1 MYDNAFAVKYDV
13 KGEVLCNTKTFGSD
27 PQPGKAKQCFC
38 DDIEF
43 EYKEDVQEELA
54 YWSEQKEV
62 ANIKD
67 QAEKQ
72 EIEMASSA
80 DTV

>member
-38 DDIEF
+38 DDIDYEW
-43 EYKEDVQEELA
+43 KEDVEDELS

-62 ANIKD
+62 TNIKD
-67 QAEKQ
+67 QAEHQ
-72 EIEMASSA
+72 QVEMTGSA
-80 DTV
+80 ETV